1 MCILC
6 STAGRFLAEDPTP
19 QFSGGAPGAGGPGA
33 GGPGG
38 SATDALLGI
47 TQQSTARWNFS
58 AAVGT
63 PVSAPGGIGQA
74 AAVTFG
80 FLASAPG
87 EWNVSNFQPL
97 TNTQQAGMRNAL
109 QALADVACITLT
121 ETAGASAD
129 IRIGRADLS
138 GIGGFAYFP
147 GFNYS
152 SSGGMIRSVTLTA
165 QGGDIVLAN
174 NATNLDMSPGSF
186 GYLTALH
193 EAGHAIGLK
202 HPFEGPTTLSGPENT
217 TRYTLMAYDAPANA
231 GIVTVSGSSTSYS
244 WTASSIAPR
253 TPMLYDIWAAQ
264 QLYGANTETRAGDSV
279 YSWGVSEAFFMTIWD
294 GGGIDVIDASNQL
307 LPNRIDLNAG
317 AFSSIGMR
325 LTEAD
330 RRMGIPA
337 FATATATPSY
347 DGQNNLAIAYGA
359 LIERALGGSAADS
372 ITGNALDNT
381 LSGGAGDDVLNGS
394 AGNDVLQGGAGHD
407 QFVIDSA
414 GDAITEAADEG
425 TDTAW
430 VNAAG
435 APVIG
440 PHVEIIRLFGAGA
453 AVQAGQTGAD
463 IVANAALSSTL
474 SGGDGADVLWGSAL
488 ANTLSGGTGDD
499 IIRAQG
505 GGGRFA
511 GGPGNDNIVVDALA
525 TTIIENAAEG
535 IDTAWV
541 TVNGYTMAA
550 GVEITRLA
558 GSATQLTGSGDAE
571 QIVANPL
578 AASTLAGGTGD
589 DVLWGSPFADD
600 LAGGE
605 GADTLRGQGGA
616 DTYRGG
622 PGNDHFVVLDAGVI
636 IIEEADSGYDTAWIG
651 LAANTDFTLAGNVER
666 ANLSGAANRVTG
678 NGLDNVLVG
687 DAVASRLDGSAGS
700 DTIFGSAL
708 ADTLTGGAGN
718 DVIYAGGGGDR
729 LVFAGG
735 WGLDQVAGFS
745 TAAGGKLDFSGSGIT
760 FAQLVIQSA
769 GGNTQVMQGGSLV
782 LLFGVA
788 SLSAGDVIFG

>member
-6 STAGRFLAEDPTP
+6 AAAGTFRADDPTP
-19 QFSGGAPGAGGPGA
+19 QYSGGTPGA

-38 SATDALLGI
+38 DALAALMAT
-47 TQQSTARWNFS
+47 TQQLTARWNFP
-58 AAVGT
+58 AAIGT
-63 PVSAPGGIGQA
+63 SVSAPGGMGTA
-74 AAVTFG
+74 AAVSFG
-80 FLASAPG
+80 FLGAQPV
-87 EWNVSNFQPL
+87 EWSVSNFQPL
-97 TNTQQAGMRNAL
+97 TSAQQQGMRDAL
-109 QALADVACITLT
+109 TAWADVACITFT
-121 ETAGASAD
+121 ETTGASAD
-129 IRIGRADLS
+129 IRIGRSDQGGSA
-138 GIGGFAYFP
+138 GFAYYPSF
-147 GFNYS
+147 GYS
-152 SSGGMIRSVTLTA
+152 FIGQTISSVTASAL
-165 QGGDIVLAN
+165 GGDIVLSN
-174 NATNLDMSPGSF
+174 GSGNLDMSLGSA
-186 GYLTALH
+186 GYAVALH
-193 EAGHAIGLK
+193 ESGHAIGLK
-202 HPFEGPTTLSGPENT
+202 HPFEGPTTLAGPENT
-217 TRYTLMAYDAPANA
+217 TRYTVMAYDAPANA
-231 GIVTVSGSSTSYS
+231 GMVTVSGNSSSYS
-244 WTASSIAPR
+244 WITSSIAPR

-264 QLYGANTETRAGDSV
+264 QLYGANTATRAGDSV

-294 GGGIDVIDASNQL
+294 GGGIDAIDASNQL

-330 RRMGIPA
+330 RRMGIPS
-337 FATATATPSY
+337 FATATPTPSY

-381 LSGGAGDDVLNGS
+381 LSGGAGDDVLNGGT
-394 AGNDVLQGGAGHD
+394 GNDSLIGGAGHD

-414 GDAITEAADEG
+414 GDAITEAATEG

-435 APVIG
+435 TPIIG
-440 PHVEIIRLFGAGA
+440 SHVEIIRLFGAGA
-453 AVQAGQTGAD
+453 AVQGGPTGAD

-488 ANTLSGGTGDD
+488 ANTLSGGAGDD

-511 GGPGNDNIVVDALA
+511 GGQGNDNIVVDALA

-558 GSATQLTGSGDAE
+558 GNATQLTGSADAE
-571 QIVANPL
+571 QIVANPIF
-578 AASTLAGGTGD
+578 GGNLNGGAGD
-589 DVLWGSPFADD
+589 DVLWGSGLADD
-600 LAGGE
+600 LSGGD

-622 PGNDHFVVLDAGVI
+622 PGNDHFVVLDAGTI
-636 IIEEADSGYDTAWIG
+636 IIEEADAGYDTAWIG
-651 LAANTDFTLAGNVER
+651 LAANTDFTLAAHVER

-687 DAVASRLDGSAGS
+687 DAVASRLDGGAGS

-718 DVIYAGGGGDR
+718 DVIYAGGGADR

-745 TAAGGKLDFSGSGIT
+745 TAAGGKLDFTGSGIT

-788 SLSAGDVIFG
+788 SLTAADFIFG